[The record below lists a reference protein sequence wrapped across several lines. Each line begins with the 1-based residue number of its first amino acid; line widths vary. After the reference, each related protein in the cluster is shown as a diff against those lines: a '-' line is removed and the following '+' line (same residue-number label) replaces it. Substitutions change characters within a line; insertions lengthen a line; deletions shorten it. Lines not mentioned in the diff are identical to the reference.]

1 MNITLYSGSRAASVA
16 PRKLLQRRSSLQ
28 GVPPL
33 VGTCLAPP
41 CLAGHTVWAR
51 KRISNAV
58 LLIFVSSTA
67 ANAEASIDQLACAG
81 GCLQTASV
89 PVMNGNQRRTA
100 TTSALSSPIR
110 ALAVPGPVFPD
121 FAEGLEAP
129 VQLAYLA
136 FLLVILSGAAYVV
149 VKQVLNRREMDERS
163 KVLGELIRKG
173 DAVSED
179 YFELGVVLARKRLFT
194 QALKNYTKAVK
205 LWDGEEVEL
214 AQVLSLWRRSCN
226 LLCLWRMEYWAQSCH
241 VCHYPPSLRHMARL
255 Q

>member
-1 MNITLYSGSRAASVA
+1 M
-16 PRKLLQRRSSLQ
+16 
-28 GVPPL
+28 
-33 VGTCLAPP
+33 
-41 CLAGHTVWAR
+41 
-51 KRISNAV
+51 
-58 LLIFVSSTA
+58 
-67 ANAEASIDQLACAG
+67 
-81 GCLQTASV
+81 
-89 PVMNGNQRRTA
+89 PVMHPTQRHS
-100 TTSALSSPIR
+100 TTTHAFSAMDV
-110 ALAVPGPVFPD
+110 AGPAIPD

-205 LWDGEEVEL
+205 LWDGEKVEL
-214 AQVLSLWRRSCN
+214 AQVL
-226 LLCLWRMEYWAQSCH
+226 
-241 VCHYPPSLRHMARL
+241 PPF
-255 Q
+255 